1 MENFNLK
8 VNYNECITN
17 VACSILKYFNCDY
30 YHKTIPALDEILIKK
45 NPKNIILIL
54 FDGMGSRL
62 LDKMLDKDSF
72 LIKNR
77 IKEITSVFPSTTA
90 SSTLSLQTGL
100 NPSEHGW
107 LGWSNYISP
116 IDSVIQLILILFNMS
131 DKYTIGNNMS
141 FKFLIIEYFFVMW
154 IGPKLPFDLL
164 KNN

>member
-116 IDSVIQLILILFNMS
+116 IDSVIQLVIQM
-131 DKYTIGNNMS
+131 
-141 FKFLIIEYFFVMW
+141 
-154 IGPKLPFDLL
+154 KL
-164 KNN
+164 KI